1 MPGTLQQLCYV
12 ILLCD
17 DLPLMRAFYQEVLG
31 LPLHRDWDGWL
42 ELRAGDVLL
51 ALRPRGR
58 PYDGPRSSP
67 GAGVQ
72 LAFCVAPD
80 EVAAWWQTLAA
91 SGVEILVPPQD
102 HAYGHRTLFVRDPE
116 GNVVE
121 VYAEIGVP

>member
-1 MPGTLQQLCYV
+1 MPDALRTLDYV

-17 DLPLMRAFYQEVLG
+17 DLARMRAFYHGVLG
-31 LPLHRDWDGWL
+31 LPVERDWDEWV
-42 ELRAGDVLL
+42 ELRAGAVLL

-72 LAFCVAPD
+72 LACRVPPAA
-80 EVAAWWQTLAA
+80 VAAWHRTLAA
-91 SGVEILVPPQD
+91 QGVTVLEAPQD
-102 HAYGHRTLFVRDPE
+102 HDYGHRTVFVHDPE

-121 VYAEIGVP
+121 VYADI